1 MFIDDTNSSKMGC
14 GHQYRVGIICPP
26 GLDRVRVAAKTWC
39 GHVTTSTCPK
49 AHLGPKMDTKGDPK
63 EDPKGDPKGVSKKG
77 SKKGSKRGYK
87 RLSNRASKKVYGA
100 KKENPVL

>member
-1 MFIDDTNSSKMGC
+1 MFIDDTNSYKMGC

-63 EDPKGDPKGVSKKG
+63 GVSKKG

-87 RLSNRASKKVYGA
+87 RLSNRASKKVHGA